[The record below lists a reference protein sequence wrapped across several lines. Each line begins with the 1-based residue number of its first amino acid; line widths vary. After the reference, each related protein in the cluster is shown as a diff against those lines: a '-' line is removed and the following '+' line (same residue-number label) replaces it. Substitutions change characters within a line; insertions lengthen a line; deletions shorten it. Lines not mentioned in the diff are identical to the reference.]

1 MKTIN
6 NIPFSTAFALGSFGI
21 GTFLFI
27 TYMLFP
33 SDNLIIIG
41 IYYVAVALIF
51 NVLLLINLLYQ
62 LLTQSNK
69 EDILI
74 RLLIVLSNIPI
85 AYFYFMIVANKFN
98 SLQPF

>member
-1 MKTIN
+1 MKTIK

-21 GTFLFI
+21 GTLLFLS
-27 TYMLFP
+27 YMIFP
-33 SDNLIIIG
+33 NDKLIFLG
-41 IYYVAVALIF
+41 IYYVAGALLF
-51 NVLLLINLLYQ
+51 NLLLVSNLLYQ
-62 LLTQSNK
+62 LLTQKNK

-74 RLLIVLSNIPI
+74 RLLILLSNIPI